1 MTLTDRLR
9 PRVYSARYP
18 RWMVGRPLLYMSSAL
33 ASLGDAM
40 FGYGQGIIAAVQV
53 QPSFIKRMF
62 GQTVTMAQ
70 IQAGDTGVDPW
81 VQAITVSCLN
91 ITAFF
96 ASFLAAYICDVMGR
110 RMSVRLGATMYLIA
124 AFIQIFAPNL
134 ATLIAGRSIQ
144 GIGVG
149 ILSMTVPVLQC
160 EIAPGHARGLF
171 VCIEYICLN
180 LGYAVSA
187 WVGFGFFFA
196 IPSEISWRGPYVVQ
210 AALAGILV
218 AWTFILPETPRWLVA
233 NGFEQEGLH
242 VLADLHAAGDT
253 RHPKVLATYVEIVT
267 TVDFERKM
275 GQATWRQVFCQYTRR
290 SIVGITCQMFAQLN
304 GINAILYFLP
314 SNLTRAGFTITRSLL
329 YAGVCALVYCAGT
342 IPAMF
347 LIDKWGRRAFL
358 LIGSVVLAA
367 SLSIVGGL
375 QYYADS
381 LPVGP
386 SRIPAANGLFFGVC
400 FYLFFFGAT
409 WGPGPWL
416 LGAEIFPL
424 RARAKGMSLSTSTN
438 WLFNFVIAFIT
449 PPLFQVMGAGYYFL
463 LVGFC
468 ILSFIVVWFV
478 YPETAHKT
486 LEELGEVFGDQVADD
501 DKLAQVGAE
510 KGASVSVARVS
521 AAAAL
526 TGQVENSGVTFRAP
540 HGAASDGNLP
550 IVQEVEVT
558 PRSRVG
564 IE

>member
-1 MTLTDRLR
+1 
-9 PRVYSARYP
+9 
-18 RWMVGRPLLYMSSAL
+18 MSSAL

-53 QPSFIKRMF
+53 QPSFIHRMF
-62 GQTVTMAQ
+62 GRTVTLAQ
-70 IQAGDTGVDPW
+70 IQAGNTGVDPW

-96 ASFLAAYICDVMGR
+96 ASFLAAYICDIMGR
-110 RMSVRLGATMYLIA
+110 RMSVRLGAIMYLIA

-134 ATLIAGRSIQ
+134 GTLIAGRSIQ

-187 WVGFGFFFA
+187 WVGYGFFFA
-196 IPSEISWRGPYVVQ
+196 MPSEISWRGPYVVQ
-210 AALAGILV
+210 AALAAILV
-218 AWTFILPETPRWLVA
+218 AWTFILPETPRWLI
-233 NGFEQEGLH
+233 FTR
-242 VLADLHAAGDT
+242 AATQGILT
-253 RHPKVLATYVEIVT
+253 SLRRTSKSPAV
-267 TVDFERKM
+267 VDFERKM
-275 GQATWRQVFCQYTRR
+275 GQATWRQIFCQYTRR

-314 SNLTRAGFTITRSLL
+314 SNLTRAGFSISRSLL
-329 YAGVCALVYCAGT
+329 YAGACALVYCSGT

-347 LIDKWGRRAFL
+347 LIDKWGRRTIL

-375 QYYADS
+375 QYHSNS
-381 LPVGP
+381 LPDGP
-386 SRIPAANGLFFGVC
+386 SRIPVADGLFFGVC

-424 RARAKGMSLSTSTN
+424 RARAKGMSLSTGTN
-438 WLFNFVIAFIT
+438 WLFNFIIAFIT
-449 PPLFQVMGAGYYFL
+449 PPLFEVMNAGYYFL

-468 ILSFIVVWFV
+468 IISFIVVWFI

-486 LEELGEVFGDQVADD
+486 LEELGEVFGDRVTEDD
-501 DKLAQVGAE
+501 RLAQVGGREERKCNQGSSSICSYCSGRRLRIDIADLR
-510 KGASVSVARVS
+510 GSCRWYRV
-521 AAAAL
+521 
-526 TGQVENSGVTFRAP
+526 R
-540 HGAASDGNLP
+540 
-550 IVQEVEVT
+550 
-558 PRSRVG
+558 
-564 IE
+564 

>member
-1 MTLTDRLR
+1 MSLTQRLR
-9 PRVYSARYP
+9 PRVYTARYP
-18 RWMVGRPLLYMSSAL
+18 KWMVGKSLLYMSSAL

-53 QPSFIKRMF
+53 QPSFIHRMF
-62 GQTVTMAQ
+62 GQTVTMDQ
-70 IQAGDTGVDPW
+70 IQAGTTGVDPW

-96 ASFLAAYICDVMGR
+96 ASFAAAYICDVMGR
-110 RMSVRLGATMYLIA
+110 RMSVRVGAIMYFIA

-134 ATLIAGRSIQ
+134 GVLIVGRSIQ

-160 EIAPGHARGLF
+160 EIAPSHARGLF

-187 WVGFGFFFA
+187 WVGYGFFFA
-196 IPSEISWRGPYVVQ
+196 MPSEISWRGPYVVQ

-233 NGFEQEGLH
+233 NGFEQEGL
-242 VLADLHAAGDT
+242 VTLADLHGDGDVT
-253 RHPKVLATYVEIVT
+253 DPKIVATYAEIVAA
-267 TVDFERKM
+267 VEFERHL
-275 GQATWRQVFCQYTRR
+275 GQATWRQVFGQYTRR

-314 SNLTRAGFTITRSLL
+314 SNLTRAGFTTSRSLL
-329 YAGVCALVYCAGT
+329 YAGACALVYCAGT

-347 LIDKWGRRAFL
+347 LIDKWGRRRFL
-358 LIGSVVLAA
+358 LVGSVALAG

-386 SRIPAANGLFFGVC
+386 TRIPAADGLFFGVC
-400 FYLFFFGAT
+400 LYLFFFGAT

-424 RARAKGMSLSTSTN
+424 RARAKGMSLSTGTN
-438 WLFNFVIAFIT
+438 WLFNFIIAFIT
-449 PPLFQVMGAGYYFL
+449 PPLFAVMKAGYYFL

-468 ILSFIVVWFV
+468 LISLGVVYFI
-478 YPETAHKT
+478 YPETAHRT
-486 LEELGEVFGDQVADD
+486 LEELGEVFGDQVMEEDKVAQVEAEKSAEGVKKA
-501 DKLAQVGAE
+501 KLAISNSVDDGSEVTLRGPVDVAAMGMASD
-510 KGASVSVARVS
+510 KDISVSK
-521 AAAAL
+521 
-526 TGQVENSGVTFRAP
+526 E
-540 HGAASDGNLP
+540 
-550 IVQEVEVT
+550 IV
-558 PRSRVG
+558 
-564 IE
+564 

>member
-1 MTLTDRLR
+1 MASS
-9 PRVYSARYP
+9 RVIAIYSARYP
-18 RWMVGRPLLYMSSAL
+18 RWMVGKPLLYMSSAL

-40 FGYGQGIIAAVQV
+40 FGYGQGIIAAIQV
-53 QPSFIKRMF
+53 QPSFIHRMF
-62 GQTVTMAQ
+62 GSTVTMAQ
-70 IQAGDTGVDPW
+70 IQAGNTGVDPW

-96 ASFLAAYICDVMGR
+96 ASFLAAYICDIMGR
-110 RMSVRLGATMYLIA
+110 RMSVRLGAIMYLIA

-134 ATLIAGRSIQ
+134 GTLIAGRSIQ

-149 ILSMTVPVLQC
+149 ILSMTVPILQC

-180 LGYAVSA
+180 LGYALSA
-187 WVGFGFFFA
+187 WVGYGFFFA
-196 IPSEISWRGPYVVQ
+196 MPSEISWRGPYVVQ
-210 AALAGILV
+210 AVLAAILV
-218 AWTFILPETPRWLVA
+218 VWTFILPETPRWLVA
-233 NGFEQEGLH
+233 NGFEEEGLQ

-253 RHPKVLATYVEIVT
+253 RRPNIVATYVEIIAA
-267 TVDFERKM
+267 VDYERKM
-275 GQATWRQVFCQYTRR
+275 GQATWRQVFRQYTRR

-314 SNLTRAGFTITRSLL
+314 SNLTRAGFSISRSLL
-329 YAGVCALVYCAGT
+329 YAGACALVYCSGT

-347 LIDKWGRRAFL
+347 LIDKWGRRTIL

-375 QYYADS
+375 QYYSNS
-381 LPVGP
+381 LPEGP
-386 SRIPAANGLFFGVC
+386 ARIPVADGLFFGVC

-424 RARAKGMSLSTSTN
+424 RARAKGMSLSTGVN
-438 WLFNFVIAFIT
+438 WLFNFIIAFIT
-449 PPLFQVMGAGYYFL
+449 PPLFEVMNAGYYFL

-468 ILSFIVVWFV
+468 IISFFVVWFV

-486 LEELGEVFGDQVADD
+486 LEELGEVFGDQAEAENSASETKVAAVSVLTARIDDSELTLRTSGDVADSVGS
-501 DKLAQVGAE
+501 DK
-510 KGASVSVARVS
+510 
-521 AAAAL
+521 
-526 TGQVENSGVTFRAP
+526 
-540 HGAASDGNLP
+540 NLP
-550 IVQEVEVT
+550 AIREVEVV
-558 PRSRVG
+558 PRSRYVLP
-564 IE
+564 